1 MDYMV
6 FFKDWGGQLLS
17 GFCIIGGIWAYLRHD
32 RKIKCQEK
40 VLNELQIRQL
50 TKVEEEGKKAEIK
63 CNFIPNKNGGHIR
76 FVNAGKSDARNVH
89 VEIITP
95 KDELEGLIIDK
106 WEDYE
111 AQFKENGIR
120 IVYFPYTKGVSS
132 TAITTA
138 LRNIRGWTN
147 DYSNKEDENI

>member
-17 GFCIIGGIWAYLRHD
+17 GFGIIGGIWAYLRHD

-50 TKVEEEGKKAEIK
+50 TKTEEEGKKAEIK

-111 AQFKENGIR
+111 LINPQSYREELVGLCIGSPDYIKLKVIWEDDYSKDR
-120 IVYFPYTKGVSS
+120 
-132 TAITTA
+132 TAI
-138 LRNIRGWTN
+138 L
-147 DYSNKEDENI
+147 SVQL